1 MPKDSVQK
9 CSCRNSSTPSS
20 VEASRSNLSSWLSMC
35 EGVVWRNTNVQ
46 FICQLTQYV
55 WGCHLKKHKCT
66 VYLSADSVCVRVL
79 SEETERSSLCV
90 QLTQYVWGCLLKKQK
105 GTFHLSADSVCV
117 RVFKE
122 TERYSLSVQL
132 TQYVWGCCLKK
143 QKGTLHSN
151 RKVHMCPADSVCVR
165 VSSDET
171 EMYKLLPSAPVL
183 ATHILARTLHSA
195 S

>member
-132 TQYVWGCCLKK
+132 TQYVWGCHLMK
-143 QKGTLHSN
+143 QKCTSYCHQHLSWQHTYLHA
-151 RKVHMCPADSVCVR
+151 RYTVQVKLIHRSV
-165 VSSDET
+165 
-171 EMYKLLPSAPVL
+171 
-183 ATHILARTLHSA
+183 THA
-195 S
+195 SKGRLFLSPT